1 MALPVPPR
9 LSAWYQGGSFF
20 RQAEL
25 GVLTVP
31 RTKKPAGQAVD
42 KRNGREANLLPVPS
56 DQLDRP
62 DLPPDLCPEAVGQWD
77 AYWSSPAATIQTA
90 ADRGVVLRWIDAV
103 NRYLRTIGQADE
115 QPLVVGSTGQLVE
128 NPLYKIAEK
137 ALGTIERAEKQLGIG
152 ALNRAGLGIAVITE
166 QRSLQ
171 QMNAAYGGA
180 GDDHSGPEE
189 DEEDPRLTVIQ
200 GEVV

>member
-1 MALPVPPR
+1 M
-9 LSAWYQGGSFF
+9 
-20 RQAEL
+20 
-25 GVLTVP
+25 P

-42 KRNGREANLLPVPS
+42 RRNGREANLVPVPS
-56 DQLDRP
+56 ADLERP
-62 DLPPDLCPEAVGQWD
+62 EPPPDLCPEAMQQWD
-77 AYWSSPAATIQTA
+77 AYWLSPAATIQTK

-103 NRYLRTIGQADE
+103 NRYLRTIGEADE
-115 QPLVVGSTGQLVE
+115 RPLVTGSQDQLVE

-166 QRSLQ
+166 RRSLAD
-171 QMNAAYGGA
+171 MNAAYGGA
-180 GDDHSGPEE
+180 GDDHGSPEE